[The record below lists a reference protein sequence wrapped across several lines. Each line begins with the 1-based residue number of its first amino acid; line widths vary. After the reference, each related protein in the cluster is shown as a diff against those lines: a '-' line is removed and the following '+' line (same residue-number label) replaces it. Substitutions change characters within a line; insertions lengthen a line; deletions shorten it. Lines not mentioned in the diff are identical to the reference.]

1 MKQKLISTGLPF
13 LALFS
18 PAIAFAAPRTYADLI
33 GLFLSIINLIIPIV
47 IGIAVVGFMYGVLKY
62 MLSLGNEQ
70 EQKSG
75 REIMLWGVVAL
86 FLMFTVWGILRVLS
100 NTFLGASGTS
110 GSYGGVGLPVGGE
123 ATVQN
128 QTVGNFELNI
138 PRQLP

>member
-1 MKQKLISTGLPF
+1 MKHKLILTGLPF
-13 LALFS
+13 LGLFS
-18 PAIAFAAPRTYADLI
+18 PAIALAAPRTYADLI

-70 EQKSG
+70 EKKSG

-100 NTFLGASGTS
+100 NTFLGASGA
-110 GSYGGVGLPVGGE
+110 GSYSGVGGLPVGGE
-123 ATVQN
+123 TTVQN
-128 QTVGNFELNI
+128 QTNANFELNI
-138 PRQLP
+138 PKQFP